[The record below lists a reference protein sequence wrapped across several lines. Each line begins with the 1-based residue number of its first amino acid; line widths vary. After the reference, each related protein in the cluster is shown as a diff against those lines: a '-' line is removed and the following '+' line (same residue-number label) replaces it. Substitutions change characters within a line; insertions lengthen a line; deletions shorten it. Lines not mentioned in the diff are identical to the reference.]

1 MAKPPPPPERLR
13 SRRAGCLS
21 PRGRGARRGR
31 RGPAGRRR
39 GTCQLDPSCERLG
52 CGAAGTPGRGDSPG
66 AGERCLPGR
75 LQPLPPS
82 RAPPRPL
89 LRGCHAG
96 TGLLRGGE
104 TPLARRSAPEPP
116 VSGIHAP
123 RYITRDREEPEAASA
138 LPPLGPPRPRAHP
151 APGPA
156 PRAPAVRGAA
166 AGQPL
171 SHGRGRSLQP
181 ASHLPSRRLTP
192 PAVGC
197 PGLRLP
203 GPVVGSAPAILL
215 LLLRASGPRGAPL
228 ATFMKRVILDG
239 PACDQAP
246 PKTALRAGGTEGP
259 RPRGHGGAGG
269 CVTGVGREPKRCLK
283 PVLGGDLESQLA
295 LCIVGQK
302 SLIFPGWNHH
312 RSGCLQSLPNVA
324 RPPARR
330 AGSGAG
336 ACWDL

>member
-1 MAKPPPPPERLR
+1 MPAAAAVTAASQAARAALMAKPPPPPERLR

-215 LLLRASGPRGAPL
+215 LLLRASAPRGAPSRHFHEAGHSGRPRL
-228 ATFMKRVILDG
+228 RSG
-239 PACDQAP
+239 
-246 PKTALRAGGTEGP
+246 TAEDSPTGWRNGRTSAA
-259 RPRGHGGAGG
+259 RPRGRWRLCDWGWQRAEK
-269 CVTGVGREPKRCLK
+269 VLK
-283 PVLGGDLESQLA
+283 
-295 LCIVGQK
+295 
-302 SLIFPGWNHH
+302 
-312 RSGCLQSLPNVA
+312 
-324 RPPARR
+324 
-330 AGSGAG
+330 AGSRGRLGISAG
-336 ACWDL
+336 PLHRGPKESHFPWLEPPP